1 VRINSGSTLPSTL
14 TNARPGSSMWMDP
27 VENDEGAPDMTS
39 ATAIVFGS
47 GAMVTG
53 RSSGRDCL
61 AHSAPLRY
69 SYRHWKTWLALTPFS
84 RATRAIDAP
93 GTSVASTMRRF
104 SSAVR
109 RTRFAEPLVA
119 A

>member
-1 VRINSGSTLPSTL
+1 
-14 TNARPGSSMWMDP
+14 MWIDP
-27 VENDEGAPDMTS
+27 VDEEGPPDATS
-39 ATAIVFGS
+39 VITTLLGS
-47 GAMVTG
+47 DAMVTG
-53 RSSGRDCL
+53 RSSGRACL
-61 AHSAPLRY
+61 AHPAPLRY

-109 RTRFAEPLVA
+109 RTRFA
-119 A
+119 